1 MKKICVLLLTL
12 CLATNLSGLSRAG
25 YQGHGEA
32 IVGNIYQTRENM
44 DDYYPEDDEDNVKDQ
59 YIRDNIG
66 NRVGFWLYGRRA
78 RKLISEYRVYI
89 GEGRASCLNGKG
101 YYKDGGWVKID
112 KWSKAELEWT
122 SEGTN
127 KAYYDYR

>member
-44 DDYYPEDDEDNVKDQ
+44 DDCYPENNVKDQ
-59 YIRDNIG
+59 YIKDDIG
-66 NRVGFWLYGRRA
+66 NRVGFWLYGQREQE
-78 RKLISEYRVYI
+78 LISEYKVYI
-89 GEGRASCLNGKG
+89 GAGRASCLNGRG
-101 YYKDGGWVKID
+101 YYADGGWVSVD
-112 KWSKAELEWT
+112 EWSKAELEWT